1 MILKNIVAAL
11 SVALMTAEVL
21 VEAVPVKVDKRLLL
35 PTAPLA
41 SDIGGA
47 HLLLKNDVDS
57 SNFIKNAY
65 LLLSKPRDYYAGI
78 NACLSMGDGG
88 YIYIPGSSGATELVS
103 LLKNNPNS
111 QPEVS
116 AYSQFWVYN
125 VVPGIFS
132 NCLAVNKNTGNTD
145 WIPCST
151 QLPTICFN
159 SVMRRVLLFE
169 DASRQVKVNTPVG
182 TIQGFLGIPYAE
194 SPVGNLR
201 FAAPVSKTPFTSVF
215 DGIRYKGICPQTA
228 KSNGVVPAILAYL
241 ENGAVETEDCL
252 NLNVYTPSLKGPDQ
266 ALLPVLLYLHGGGF
280 VNNSGSLIVFEPGNV
295 VSRGGVVVVT
305 INYRLGMFGW
315 LENIAAWGNSSAP
328 GNQALRDVILA
339 LEWVQTNI
347 ASFGG
352 DPKRVTVFGESGGAT
367 LIRALLSTP
376 SAFGLYQSVMGESDS
391 HNIPAH
397 TPQSAAQMATFF
409 LQELGCLATDLACA
423 RAKPVNDLLEAQLR
437 ANVKMLAAEK
447 WTTYALIQRPT
458 ADGSLIPA
466 DFNVMVKDGTYNKN
480 ANIMWGTVH
489 DEAGYF
495 VPQIFLQPVPI
506 DQAASALEH
515 VLSANRT
522 AQVMASPYFHIDPND
537 NDAVRN
543 MFTKF
548 GTEYYFLCPLRYLSR
563 AMAKHKPSYNFRFNR
578 GRDIPLVGQ
587 NYCSSSTGRV
597 CHAADIQPVFASGAV
612 VPGFSQTGDDAR
624 FARQI
629 VDRLTSFAKT
639 GNPNPQ
645 AGVPGVESM
654 NPDVTNVN
662 WVPYDD
668 TNPII
673 ELNLESSVSHNAE
686 NDSCTWMDDVFLYD
700 FWYQRP
706 NNPR

>member
-11 SVALMTAEVL
+11 SVALMTAQIL

-116 AYSQFWVYN
+116 AYSQFWVHN

-201 FAAPVSKTPFTSVF
+201 FAAPVPKTPFTSVF

-339 LEWVQTNI
+339 LKWVQTNI

-466 DFNVMVKDGTYNKN
+466 DFNVMVKDGTYN
-480 ANIMWGTVH
+480 
-489 DEAGYF
+489 
-495 VPQIFLQPVPI
+495 
-506 DQAASALEH
+506 
-515 VLSANRT
+515 
-522 AQVMASPYFHIDPND
+522 
-537 NDAVRN
+537 
-543 MFTKF
+543 
-548 GTEYYFLCPLRYLSR
+548 
-563 AMAKHKPSYNFRFNR
+563 
-578 GRDIPLVGQ
+578 
-587 NYCSSSTGRV
+587 
-597 CHAADIQPVFASGAV
+597 
-612 VPGFSQTGDDAR
+612 
-624 FARQI
+624 
-629 VDRLTSFAKT
+629 
-639 GNPNPQ
+639 
-645 AGVPGVESM
+645 
-654 NPDVTNVN
+654 
-662 WVPYDD
+662 
-668 TNPII
+668 
-673 ELNLESSVSHNAE
+673 
-686 NDSCTWMDDVFLYD
+686 
-700 FWYQRP
+700 
-706 NNPR
+706 